1 MEQQAHLAKG
11 LWGVLAT
18 PFLESL
24 EFDEE
29 SMRRQV
35 QLHHTV
41 GSTGLVALGVFG
53 ESARLEPAERVRV
66 VEVVAGA
73 AGELGLV
80 IGLAERETVAAIDS
94 GRSLLEAAD
103 TPGAALMVQVSSGD
117 PRALADHLA
126 AIHEATRAP
135 IVVQD
140 YPLVSGVSITSA
152 NLIEAVRDCP
162 FVAAIKSE
170 APPTSLAI
178 SQLTVATR
186 VPVFGGLGGL
196 GLLDELM
203 AGASGAMTGFS
214 HPEGLAAALEA
225 WSEGGYPAARE
236 AFEPWLPLVN
246 FEAQAGIGLAIRKR
260 ILQHREVF
268 ASGAV
273 RPPAPSF
280 PEALLPL
287 LVSHLSAI
295 PRPVTD

>member
-24 EFDEE
+24 ELDEE

-35 QLHHTV
+35 QLHHSV

-53 ESARLEPAERVRV
+53 ESARLEPQERVRV
-66 VEVVAGA
+66 VEVVADV

-94 GRSLLEAAD
+94 GRALLEAAD
-103 TPGAALMVQVSSGD
+103 TPGAALMVQVSSAD
-117 PRALADHLA
+117 PRALAGHVA
-126 AIHEATRAP
+126 AIHEATGAP

-152 NLIEAVRDCP
+152 NLLEAVTDCP
-162 FVAAIKSE
+162 FVVGIKSE

-178 SQLTVATR
+178 SELTVATR

-214 HPEGLAAALEA
+214 HPEGLAAALDA
-225 WSEGGYPAARE
+225 WDVGGYPAARE

-260 ILQHREVF
+260 ILQHRGVF
-268 ASGAV
+268 TSGAV

-280 PEALLPL
+280 PESLLPL

-295 PRPVTD
+295 PRPDAD